1 MCLTWT
7 RHLCFNKFLIFF
19 LNKDSQ
25 KLIVFKIWISE
36 NVFISVIRGS
46 DLPGLDHSGLSDPY
60 VVVSLYPKTMFGHNK
75 PQRTKVIDQ
84 TLNPVFNTTFQ
95 L

>member
-1 MCLTWT
+1 M
-7 RHLCFNKFLIFF
+7 KFEIYKADFAEMVQVMF
-19 LNKDSQ
+19 L
-25 KLIVFKIWISE
+25 V
-36 NVFISVIRGS
+36 SVIRGS

-75 PQRTKVIDQ
+75 PQKTKIIEQ

>member
-1 MCLTWT
+1 MYCQFGCVKGELIHNCWHMKCM
-7 RHLCFNKFLIFF
+7 RLNFLGE
-19 LNKDSQ
+19 L
-25 KLIVFKIWISE
+25 V
-36 NVFISVIRGS
+36 NVWLLFSVIRGS

-75 PQRTKVIDQ
+75 PQKTKIIEQ

>member
-1 MCLTWT
+1 M
-7 RHLCFNKFLIFF
+7 
-19 LNKDSQ
+19 
-25 KLIVFKIWISE
+25 
-36 NVFISVIRGS
+36 IRGS

-75 PQRTKVIDQ
+75 PQKTKIIEQ